1 MNKKKVVFLGS
12 KPVGY
17 SCFEYL
23 LQQRDALQ
31 IEVAGLLTQERKEFR
46 GPADL
51 TVLAEQYGVPV
62 IADLNA
68 LPECDLL
75 YSVQYHR
82 ILNAEHIARA
92 RQAAVNLHMAP
103 LPEYRGS
110 NQFAFAIIDGKKEFG
125 TTIHLMDTRIDHG
138 DILFQRRFEIP
149 KHCWVNHLY
158 ELTVAASVKLFRYT
172 LKHLIDGNYTP
183 VSQASLVA
191 AKGTSL
197 HYRHEIADLKR
208 IDLNW
213 DAEKISRHVRA
224 TMMPGFEP
232 PYCEVD
238 KQKVYFTK
246 AVLNG

>member
-1 MNKKKVVFLGS
+1 MTKKKLVFLGS
-12 KPVGY
+12 KPVGFA
-17 SCFEYL
+17 CFEYL
-23 LQQRDALQ
+23 LQQQEALN
-31 IEVAGLLTQERKEFR
+31 VSVCALLTQERKEFR

-51 TVLAEQYGVPV
+51 TQLAEQYGIPV
-62 IADLNA
+62 VDHPDQI
-68 LPECDLL
+68 PECDLL

-82 ILNAEHIARA
+82 ILKAEHIARA
-92 RQAAVNLHMAP
+92 TQAAVNLHMAP

-110 NQFAFAIIDGKKEFG
+110 NQFSFAIIDGKKEFG

-158 ELTVAASVKLFRYT
+158 ELTVAASIKLFKYT
-172 LKHLIDGNYTP
+172 LAHLIEGNYTP

-191 AKGTSL
+191 SKGSSL
-197 HYRHEIADLKR
+197 HFRHEMADLKR
-208 IDLNW
+208 IDLDW
-213 DAEKISRHVRA
+213 DAEKISRHIRA
-224 TMMPGFEP
+224 TTMPGFEP